1 MKYNTN
7 SFSILTISLLF
18 INLSPLNAQIVGGD
32 ILNEAPLM
40 AVPEE
45 MTFEEYRDMNRRLTV
60 GLALAA
66 IPIPGMV
73 HFYANEPK
81 TGWLILGTAA
91 GGALGIAVGA
101 LSMDE
106 GDFPDT
112 DYELLVLNAEKDNER
127 RYEKIP
133 YEILGSDTT
142 FRLNEIAREH
152 KGAGGLLVLLGA
164 AVIVCDIA
172 YDFIHG
178 VKVIEEKR
186 DRVRY
191 KYGQQISSIGLE
203 PSFEPKLGAV
213 GVKLSYAF

>member
-73 HFYANEPK
+73 HFYA
-81 TGWLILGTAA
+81 T
-91 GGALGIAVGA
+91 
-101 LSMDE
+101 
-106 GDFPDT
+106 
-112 DYELLVLNAEKDNER
+112 
-127 RYEKIP
+127 
-133 YEILGSDTT
+133 
-142 FRLNEIAREH
+142 
-152 KGAGGLLVLLGA
+152 
-164 AVIVCDIA
+164 
-172 YDFIHG
+172 
-178 VKVIEEKR
+178 
-186 DRVRY
+186 
-191 KYGQQISSIGLE
+191 
-203 PSFEPKLGAV
+203 
-213 GVKLSYAF
+213 